1 MTFRNW
7 LRSHGHKGPEER
19 WLRELYPW
27 PVFAQ
32 VDCCEARV
40 GQPQSVFFDG
50 SRYNVTLKSVKWQPK
65 HGTYKYRLLVES
77 EGLGW
82 HSRSYSDD
90 YDMCGSSDGT
100 FVSVFHTKKKEPL
113 EKIARAFFARRWSEL
128 KPDSFKS
135 LAVSRFLA
143 ASVVGQV
150 AEQVFQSASLKHY
163 PGGHLL
169 DRVSPM
175 FASGSD
181 LWIGHRFFSEDAYE
195 WARRSAGSASR
206 VKAIYFADTKYQ
218 FKTDLPPT
226 ASVHSVTQLGS
237 TELGG
242 RYEDLIR
249 VLLRGLQLP
258 TEHPSVGELASI
270 VLGRRKVSAGP
281 VVESDVHEALAALK
295 RPCHSKNELRY
306 QLAAAV
312 VLNAW
317 IESERLLGYPQRK
330 KFYAFKKRVDDLVKW
345 AAEVGL
351 PGVTLWAETLN
362 ENEWPI
368 MFVRIDGVDF
378 SFHAIPSARF
388 FLKSG
393 DLKPSWSGVRLKPI
407 APFVLAWARGLLNIP
422 AGASTRAV

>member
-32 VDCCEARV
+32 VDCCKARV
-40 GQPQSVFFDG
+40 GQPQSIFFDG
-50 SRYNVTLKSVKWQPK
+50 ARYDVTLKSVDWQPE
-65 HGTYKYRLLVES
+65 HGTHKYRLLVES

-90 YDMCGSSDGT
+90 YYMCGSPDGT
-100 FVSVFHTKKKEPL
+100 FVSVFHKKKKEPL
-113 EKIARAFFARRWSEL
+113 EKIARAFFARRWLGL

-181 LWIGHRFFSEDAYE
+181 LWIGHRFFSEDAYD

-206 VKAIYFADTKYQ
+206 VIAIYFADTKYQ
-218 FKTDLPPT
+218 FNTELPPT
-226 ASVHSVTQLGS
+226 ASVHSVMQLNS

-242 RYEDLIR
+242 KFEDLIQ
-249 VLLRGLQLP
+249 VLLRGLQIP
-258 TEHPSVGELASI
+258 TEHPSAGELASI
-270 VLGRRKVSAGP
+270 VLGSRKVSAAP
-281 VVESDVHEALAALK
+281 VVEADVHEALAALK
-295 RPCHSKNELRY
+295 RPCQTKKEFRY

-317 IESERLLGYPQRK
+317 IESERQLGYPQRK

-345 AAEVGL
+345 ATKARL
-351 PGVTLWAETLN
+351 PDVTLWAETVG
-362 ENEWPI
+362 ENEGPI

-388 FLKSG
+388 FLTSG
-393 DLKPSWSGVRLKPI
+393 ELRHNWSGVRLKPI
-407 APFVLAWARGLLNIP
+407 APFVLGWARGLMKTS
-422 AGASTRAV
+422 AGASSRAV

>member
-7 LRSHGHKGPEER
+7 LRSHGNKDPKER

-32 VDCCEARV
+32 LDCCESRV

-50 SRYNVTLKSVKWQPK
+50 SRYNVTLKSVQWQPENS
-65 HGTYKYRLLVES
+65 TYKYRLLVES

-82 HSRSYSDD
+82 HSRSYSDE

-100 FVSVFHTKKKEPL
+100 FVTVFHTKKKEPL
-113 EKIARAFFARRWSEL
+113 EKIARAFFGRRWSGI

-163 PGGHLL
+163 PRGHLL

-206 VKAIYFADTKYQ
+206 IIAIYFADTKYQ
-218 FKTDLPPT
+218 FRTDLPPT
-226 ASVHSVTQLGS
+226 ASVHSVTQLDS

-249 VLLRGLQLP
+249 VLLRGLQIP
-258 TEHPSVGELASI
+258 TEHPSAGELAPI

-281 VVESDVHEALAALK
+281 VVEADVREALAALK
-295 RPCHSKNELRY
+295 RPCHSKNEFRY

-345 AAEVGL
+345 AVEAV
-351 PGVTLWAETLN
+351 PPDVTLWAETSG
-362 ENEWPI
+362 ENEGPI

-388 FLKSG
+388 FLNSG
-393 DLKPSWSGVRLKPI
+393 DPKLSWSGVRLKPI
-407 APFVLAWARGLLNIP
+407 APFVLAWARGLLNISV
-422 AGASTRAV
+422 GASTRDV

>member
-1 MTFRNW
+1 
-7 LRSHGHKGPEER
+7 
-19 WLRELYPW
+19 
-27 PVFAQ
+27 
-32 VDCCEARV
+32 
-40 GQPQSVFFDG
+40 
-50 SRYNVTLKSVKWQPK
+50 
-65 HGTYKYRLLVES
+65 
-77 EGLGW
+77 
-82 HSRSYSDD
+82 
-90 YDMCGSSDGT
+90 MCGSSDGS
-100 FVSVFHTKKKEPL
+100 FVTVFHTRKREPL
-113 EKIARAFFARRWSEL
+113 EKIARAFFGRRWSEL
-128 KPDSFKS
+128 KPISFKT

-143 ASVVGQV
+143 ASIVGQV

-163 PGGHLL
+163 PGTRLL

-206 VKAIYFADTKYQ
+206 IIAIYFADTKYQ
-218 FKTDLPPT
+218 FRTDLPPT
-226 ASVHSVTQLGS
+226 ASVHSVTQLDS

-249 VLLRGLQLP
+249 VLLRELQIP
-258 TEHPSVGELASI
+258 TEHPSAGELASI
-270 VLGRRKVSAGP
+270 VLGRRKVSAAP
-281 VVESDVHEALAALK
+281 VVEADVHEALAALK
-295 RPCHSKNELRY
+295 RPCHSKKEFRY

-317 IESERLLGYPQRK
+317 VESERLLGYPQRK
-330 KFYAFKKRVDDLVKW
+330 KFYAFKKKVDDLVKW
-345 AAEVGL
+345 AAEASL
-351 PGVTLWAETLN
+351 PSVTLWAETLD

-388 FLKSG
+388 FLNSG
-393 DLKPSWSGVRLKPI
+393 DLKLSWSGVRLKPI
-407 APFVLAWARGLLNIP
+407 APFVLAWARGLLNIS